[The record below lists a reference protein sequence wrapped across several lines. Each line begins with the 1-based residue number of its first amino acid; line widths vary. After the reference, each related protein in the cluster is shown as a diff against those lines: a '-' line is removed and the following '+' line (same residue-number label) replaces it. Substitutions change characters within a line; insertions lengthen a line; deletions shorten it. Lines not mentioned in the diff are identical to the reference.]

1 MNNSLQTQRIQDLVD
16 GSMDAIISVDEH
28 MRIVLFNQ
36 AASQMFGVPSERAM
50 GHSIDRFIPARFRA
64 AHAGHVMAFGVHKNT
79 KRSMGHGGRVMGLR
93 ANGNEFPAVA
103 SISHSELD
111 GRPLFTVFLRDATEE
126 VHVRQALE
134 TSRADLQLNRDQ
146 LERTAAMAKVGG
158 WELDLTTFVVSYSK
172 ETARI
177 HEVDYPYVPP
187 KLSQGN
193 EYYPPHAWPTVEAAV
208 QQAIEFGTPY
218 DLETPF
224 ITAKG
229 RHIWV
234 RVQGFAVREGGKT
247 TKLQGTFQD
256 ITERVHAEEEKRAL
270 ADRLALATRA
280 GGIGIWDLDVLTN
293 TLVWDDAMY
302 ALYGIGADAFAGAY
316 EAWKACV
323 HEEDQARADAEV
335 HASLYEGK
343 DFDTAFRVRW
353 PSGEIRTMR
362 SLATVQRDTQGQA
375 LRIVGTNWDIT
386 AQIVSEEA
394 LRASLKEKEAL
405 LKEVHHRV
413 KNNLQVITSLLRMEA
428 RRSAVPAA
436 VHVLKDMQGRIQS
449 MALLH
454 ESLYRTGTF
463 ASVDLGA
470 YLGRIATHAVQTHQM
485 SDPVVQLSL
494 HMGSVGVG
502 MDQALACGLLV
513 NELVSNCSKHAFP
526 QDVALPRGAEVRVE
540 LSPVNAATVH
550 TDAMWCLRVRDNG
563 VGLPADFEERRTRSL
578 GLQLVSDLTQQAGGS
593 LEICAL
599 ASGGTEFAVA
609 FKALAPAALVMPP

>member
-16 GSMDAIISVDEH
+16 GSMDAIISVDQH

-36 AASQMFGVPSERAM
+36 AAAQMFGVPIDGAV
-50 GHSIDRFIPARFRA
+50 GHSIDQFIPARFRE
-64 AHAGHVMAFGVHKNT
+64 AHGGHVAAFGVHQQT
-79 KRSMGHGGRVMGLR
+79 KRSMGQGGMVMGLR
-93 ANGNEFPAVA
+93 ANGDEFPAVA
-103 SISHSELD
+103 SISQSRVD
-111 GRPLFTVFLRDATEE
+111 GHPLFTVFVRDATDE
-126 VHVRQALE
+126 VRARQALE
-134 TSRADLQLNRDQ
+134 HSRADLQLNSEL

-158 WELDLTTFVVSYSK
+158 WELDLTTLVVTYSR

-193 EYYPPHAWPTVEAAV
+193 EYYPPDAWPTVEAAV
-208 QQAIEFGTPY
+208 KAAIEFGTPY

-234 RVQGFAVREGGKT
+234 RVQGFAVQEGGKT
-247 TKLQGTFQD
+247 TKLEGTFQD

-280 GGIGIWDLDVLTN
+280 GGIGIWDLDVPSN

-302 ALYGIGADAFAGAY
+302 ALYGTTADQFAGAY

-323 HEEDQARADAEV
+323 HIDDQARADAEV
-335 HASLYEGK
+335 QASLYEGK
-343 DFDTAFRVRW
+343 DFDTEFRVRW

-362 SLATVQRDTQGQA
+362 SLATVQRGPQGEP
-375 LRIVGTNWDIT
+375 LRIVGTNWDNT
-386 AQIVSEEA
+386 AQKASEEA
-394 LRASLKEKEAL
+394 LRTLLKEKEAL

-413 KNNLQVITSLLRMEA
+413 KNNLQVISSLLRMES
-428 RRSAVPAA
+428 RRSAVPEA
-436 VHVLKDMQGRIQS
+436 VHVLTDMQGRIQS

-485 SDPVVQLSL
+485 SDPKVKLSL
-494 HMGSVGVG
+494 LMGSVAVG
-502 MDQALACGLLV
+502 MDQAMACGLLV

-526 QDVALPRGAEVRVE
+526 LDFALTRGAEVRVE
-540 LSPVNAATVH
+540 LSPVNPATVG
-550 TDAMWCLRVRDNG
+550 TDAMWCLRVSDNG
-563 VGLPADFEERRTRSL
+563 VGLPADFEERRKRSL
-578 GLQLVSDLTQQAGGS
+578 GLQLIGDLTQQAGGS
-593 LEICAL
+593 LHIGAQ
-599 ASGGTEFAVA
+599 AAGGTEFAIA
-609 FKALAPAALVMPP
+609 FKAIVPAALVMPP

>member
-1 MNNSLQTQRIQDLVD
+1 MNDSLQTRRIQDLVD

-36 AASQMFGVPSERAM
+36 AAAQMFGVTSDGALGRP
-50 GHSIDRFIPARFRA
+50 IDQFIPARFRE
-64 AHAGHVMAFGVHKNT
+64 AHAGHVAAFGVGQHPR
-79 KRSMGHGGRVMGLR
+79 RSMGRGGMVAGLR
-93 ANGNEFPAVA
+93 ANGEEFPAVA

-111 GRPLFTVFLRDATEE
+111 GRPLFTVFLRDAMQE
-126 VHVRQALE
+126 VHARHALE
-134 TSRADLQLNRDQ
+134 HSRADLQLNSEL

-158 WELDLTTFVVSYSK
+158 WELDLTTFVVTYSK

-193 EYYPPHAWPTVEAAV
+193 EYYPPQAWPTVEAAV
-208 QQAIEFGTPY
+208 KQAIEFGTPY
-218 DLETPF
+218 ELETPF

-234 RVQGFAVREGGKT
+234 RVQGFAVQEGGKT

-256 ITERVHAEEEKRAL
+256 ITERVYAEEEKRAM

-280 GGIGIWDLDVLTN
+280 GGIGIWDLDVPTN
-293 TLVWDDAMY
+293 TLIWDDAMY
-302 ALYGIGADAFAGAY
+302 ALYGASADQFAGAY

-323 HEEDQARADAEV
+323 HADDQARVEAEV
-335 HASLYEGK
+335 QASLYEGK
-343 DFDTAFRVRW
+343 DFDTEFRVRW
-353 PSGEIRTMR
+353 PHGEIRTMR
-362 SLATVQRDTQGQA
+362 SLASVQRGAQGEPV
-375 LRIVGTNWDIT
+375 RIVGTNWDNT
-386 AQIVSEEA
+386 AQKASEEA
-394 LRASLKEKEAL
+394 LRTSLKEKDAL

-428 RRSAVPAA
+428 RRSAVPES

-470 YLGRIATHAVQTHQM
+470 YLGRIATQALQSHQTGD
-485 SDPVVQLSL
+485 SVAKLSL

-502 MDQALACGLLV
+502 MDQAMACGLLV

-526 QDVALPRGAEVRVE
+526 PDFALTKGAEVRVD
-540 LSPVNAATVH
+540 LIPVNAATVDA
-550 TDAMWCLRVRDNG
+550 DAMWCLRVSDNG
-563 VGLPADFEERRTRSL
+563 AGLPADFEERRKRSL
-578 GLQLVSDLTQQAGGS
+578 GLQLVSDLTQQAGGI
-593 LEICAL
+593 LDIGNHA
-599 ASGGTEFAVA
+599 AGGAAFAIT
-609 FKALAPAALVMPP
+609 FKAQAPAALVVP